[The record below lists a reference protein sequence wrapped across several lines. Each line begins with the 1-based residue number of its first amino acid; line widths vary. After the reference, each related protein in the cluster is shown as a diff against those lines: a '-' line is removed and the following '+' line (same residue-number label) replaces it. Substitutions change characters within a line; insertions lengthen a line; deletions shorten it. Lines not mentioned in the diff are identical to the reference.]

1 MKQLSILTSLA
12 VLAAATACTVKE
24 QEEVLPV
31 IPQYEEFYATIEQP
45 SETMDTKTYADDQ
58 FRVLWHADDRIT
70 IFNKYTYNQQY
81 AFLGETGDNAG
92 GFSKVGDDDFVTG
105 NDLSD
110 IYAVYPYQKGT
121 KISNDGVITVSLPA
135 EQTWADGS
143 FGPGSNTMISATS
156 DNKLKFRNTG
166 SILAFKLYGSNV
178 QVSTITLQGNN
189 SERIAGK
196 ATVTMPVGGT
206 PSVAM
211 QSDATQSITL
221 NCATPVTIG
230 TSAGSYTEFW
240 FVVPPTDF
248 AGGFTIT
255 VTCADGGTFEKSTD
269 KSVSLARNHIYRMA
283 PIEVIPQKPAAVPE
297 YVDLGLSVKWAT
309 FNVGATKP
317 EEYGEYF
324 AWGETEPRSAS
335 SFTQYWT
342 AYKWCNG
349 SGVSLTKYCYGHNYG
364 RVDNIMVLE
373 PTDDAATVNL
383 GSDWRTPTSTEIE
396 ELLNNCSWEY
406 TTLNDV
412 PGYRV
417 TSLVSGYTDK
427 SIFLPFPI
435 FDNDLYKDLGCT
447 PGTLGLYWS
456 SSLYPQANQSSSVA
470 YCLAF
475 LPSDVLWDCLNRFAG
490 FPIRPVYGEF
500 VPVSAITLDKSSIEL
515 LIGDS
520 AQLTTTI
527 SPSNATA
534 PEVRCVSG
542 DETIVSVDETGN
554 ITAVAVGTTTVTA
567 YVSNGLSASCVVTV
581 KEKPTINGYEYV
593 DLGLPSGLKWASM
606 NVGATKPEEYGDY
619 FAWGETEPKT
629 NYSWSTYK
637 WYNGSYN
644 TQTKYNTKSSYGTV
658 DNKTA
663 LDPEDDAAHV
673 NWGGSWRM
681 PTDAEWTELRTKCT
695 WTWTTQNGVN
705 GRLVTGP
712 NGKSIFLPAAGGQ
725 GGPDGTNLYNA
736 GSDGLFRSSS
746 LNYPYSAWGVCF
758 NSGGVYRSNDYRYY
772 GQSVRPVLS
781 EFIPVASISLD
792 KTSVKLNYGD
802 LQQLAATVSPFNA
815 TAKAIHWASSDES
828 VVYVDADGFV
838 TGVGEG
844 TTTVTAFGSSGV
856 RATCTV
862 SVSAPDLSLP
872 ASVEAVDLCLPSGLK
887 WATMNVGARR
897 PEAYGAWFAWGE
909 TEPKN
914 ASKWSTYKFELG
926 TDYNG
931 PFSKYVTNSSYG
943 TVDNKT
949 VLDPEDDAAHVNWGG
964 SWRMPT
970 DAELTELRTKC
981 TWTWTTQNGV
991 NGRKVTGPNGN
1002 SIFLPAAGYRRD
1014 TGLCNAGSNGNYWSS
1029 SLYTDYPYDACN
1041 VHFYSDTVRWH
1052 DRSRYYGF
1060 SVRPVT
1066 E

>member
-1 MKQLSILTSLA
+1 MKQLSILTSLV

-45 SETMDTKTYADDQ
+45 SETETKTYADDQ

-166 SILAFKLYGSNV
+166 SILVFKLYGSNV
-178 QVSTITLQGNN
+178 QVSTITIQGNN

-255 VTCADGGTFEKSTD
+255 VTCADGGTFEKSTE

-283 PIEVIPQKPAAVPE
+283 PIEVVPQKPAAVPE
-297 YVDLGLSVKWAT
+297 YVDLGLSAKWAT
-309 FNVGATKP
+309 FN
-317 EEYGEYF
+317 
-324 AWGETEPRSAS
+324 
-335 SFTQYWT
+335 
-342 AYKWCNG
+342 
-349 SGVSLTKYCYGHNYG
+349 L
-364 RVDNIMVLE
+364 
-373 PTDDAATVNL
+373 
-383 GSDWRTPTSTEIE
+383 
-396 ELLNNCSWEY
+396 
-406 TTLNDV
+406 
-412 PGYRV
+412 
-417 TSLVSGYTDK
+417 
-427 SIFLPFPI
+427 
-435 FDNDLYKDLGCT
+435 
-447 PGTLGLYWS
+447 
-456 SSLYPQANQSSSVA
+456 
-470 YCLAF
+470 
-475 LPSDVLWDCLNRFAG
+475 
-490 FPIRPVYGEF
+490 
-500 VPVSAITLDKSSIEL
+500 
-515 LIGDS
+515 
-520 AQLTTTI
+520 
-527 SPSNATA
+527 
-534 PEVRCVSG
+534 
-542 DETIVSVDETGN
+542 
-554 ITAVAVGTTTVTA
+554 
-567 YVSNGLSASCVVTV
+567 
-581 KEKPTINGYEYV
+581 
-593 DLGLPSGLKWASM
+593 
-606 NVGATKPEEYGDY
+606 GATKPEEYGDY

-629 NYSWSTYK
+629 DYSWATYK
-637 WYNGSYN
+637 FELGTSNNGPFSKYVNNLGYGTVDHKIVLDPCDDAAHAIWGGAWRIPTDDEWTELRENCTWTWTDNYNGTGVAGDIVTSNKPGYSNKSIFFAAAGCRQGTKLNSVGSYGAYWSSSLYLASTDISYRLYFNYNRVSRSNYGRHFGFSVRPVYGEIVPVSSISIPETTTLPVGKSEILTATVLPADATYKTVTWSSSDESVATVDATGKVTAVAIGKATITAYSADASTTASCEVTVVETAKPEAVDLGLPSGLKWATFNVGATKPEAYGDYFSWGETEPKSNYGWAMYKWCNGSEN
-644 TQTKYNTKSSYGTV
+644 TQTKYNTNSSYGTV
-658 DNKTA
+658 DNKTV

-681 PTDAEWTELRTKCT
+681 PTDEEWTELRTKCT
-695 WTWTTQNGVN
+695 CIWTFQNGVN

-712 NGKSIFLPAAGGQ
+712 NGNSIFLPAAGLRY
-725 GGPDGTNLYNA
+725 DSKLDFAGTEGYYW
-736 GSDGLFRSSS
+736 SSS
-746 LNYPYSAWGVCF
+746 LSTDRPYAACRVYF
-758 NSGGVYRSNDYRYY
+758 NSADYVGWGPYYRYD
-772 GQSVRPVLS
+772 GFSVRPVLS
-781 EFIPVASISLD
+781 EFIPVSSISLD
-792 KTSVKLNYGD
+792 KSSMKMNYGETQR
-802 LQQLAATVSPFNA
+802 LTATVSPFNA
-815 TAKAIHWASSDES
+815 TARAIHWASSDES

-872 ASVEAVDLCLPSGLK
+872 ASVEAVDLGLPSGLK

-909 TEPKN
+909 TVPKTTYN
-914 ASKWSTYKFELG
+914 WSTYKFELG
-926 TDYNG
+926 TDYSG
-931 PFSKYVTNSSYG
+931 PFSKYVPNSSYG

-970 DAELTELRTKC
+970 KEEQDELRTKC

-991 NGRKVTGPNGN
+991 NGRLVTGPNGN
-1002 SIFLPAAGYRRD
+1002 SIFLPAVGRRGGTNLYEAGAY
-1014 TGLCNAGSNGNYWSS
+1014 GFYWSS
-1029 SLYTDYPYDACN
+1029 SLNTVNPNYAYRVYFNFDD
-1041 VHFYSDTVRWH
+1041 VRWLGFN
-1052 DRSRYYGF
+1052 RCYGY
-1060 SVRPVT
+1060 SVRAVS